1 MSPKLSAA
9 FALLPEYLG
18 WHVLLSF
25 SALALGVAISLPLAV
40 AASRSAR
47 LRWPVLAG
55 ASLIQT
61 IPSLALLALFYP
73 LLLALST
80 LSRASLGHGFSALG
94 FLPSLLALT
103 LYSMLPILRN
113 GAAGILGVD
122 AAIREAADGV
132 GMTPRQRLFQ
142 VELPL
147 AAPVIMAGVRTA
159 AVWTI
164 GAATLSTPVGQTSL
178 GNYIFA
184 GLQTENW
191 VFVLFGCAASAVL
204 ALAADQLLGLI
215 EAGTARRSLR
225 LVLIGAA
232 GLLIGV
238 AAAVAPLAGLGKAGS
253 YVVGAKNFSEQYILA
268 ELMARRLEKAGAQVS
283 RKEDLGSAVAYR
295 ALAAGEIDAYVDYSG
310 TLWTNVLGRKDN
322 PGRAEVL
329 KQLTAELKRRDGV
342 LVLGSLG
349 FENAYALTMRPDRAR
364 ALGIASIADLA
375 RAAPKLT
382 LGSDLEFLS
391 RPEWKAV
398 ESAYGLSFRAKRSYQ
413 PTFMYRALMGGEADV
428 ISAFSSD
435 GRIAADHLVILSDP
449 KGAIPPYDA
458 VVLVSPK
465 RASDGRLLAALR
477 PLIGKI
483 SVGAMQAANY
493 SVDRDQGKASPAEAA
508 EGLERLLAL
517 SGPFRRPITG
527 ERGLRALNAPGH

>member
-1 MSPKLSAA
+1 MTPKLAAA
-9 FALLPEYLG
+9 FAVLPEYLG

-25 SALALGVAISLPLAV
+25 SALLLGVAISLPLAV

-73 LLLALST
+73 LLLAVSKLTMAT
-80 LSRASLGHGFSALG
+80 LGRGFSALG

-113 GAAGILGVD
+113 GAAAILGVD
-122 AAIREAADGV
+122 AAIKEAADGV
-132 GMTPRQRLFQ
+132 GMTSRQRLFQ

-204 ALAADQLLGLI
+204 ALVADQLLGVI
-215 EAGTARRSLR
+215 EAGTRRRSLR
-225 LVLIGAA
+225 LVLAGAA

-238 AAAVAPLAGLGKAGS
+238 GCAIAPLTGLGAAGT

-268 ELMARRLEKAGAQVS
+268 ELMAERLQAAGARVS

-295 ALAAGEIDAYVDYSG
+295 ALAAGELDAYVDYSG
-310 TLWTNVLGRKDN
+310 TLWADVLNRRDN

-342 LVLGSLG
+342 VVLGSLG
-349 FENAYALTMRPDRAR
+349 FENAYALTMRPDRAK
-364 ALGIASIADLA
+364 ALHVSSIADLA
-375 RAAPKLT
+375 REAPKLT

-391 RPEWKAV
+391 RPEWQAV
-398 ESAYGLSFRAKRSYQ
+398 QSAYGLNFKATRSYQ

-435 GRIAADHLVILSDP
+435 GRIAADKLLILTDP
-449 KGAIPPYDA
+449 KGAMPPYDA
-458 VVLVSPK
+458 VVLISPK
-465 RASDGRLLAALR
+465 RAHDRRLLGALQ

-483 SVGAMQAANY
+483 SLATMQASNF
-493 SVDRDQGKASPAEAA
+493 SVDRDQQKVSPEEAA
-508 EGLERLLAL
+508 KAL
-517 SGPFRRPITG
+517 GRQILPSP
-527 ERGLRALNAPGH
+527 

>member
-1 MSPKLSAA
+1 MNPRLASA

-25 SALALGVAISLPLAV
+25 SALVLGVAISLPLAV
-40 AASRSAR
+40 AASRSPR

-73 LLLALST
+73 LLLAISALSLAT
-80 LSRASLGHGFSALG
+80 FGKGFSALG

-122 AAIREAADGV
+122 PAVKEAADGV
-132 GMTPRQRLFQ
+132 GMTSRQRLFQ

-191 VFVLFGCAASAVL
+191 VFVLFGCAASAAL
-204 ALAADQLLGLI
+204 ALIADQLLGLI
-215 EAGTARRSLR
+215 EAGTRNRSLR
-225 LVLIGAA
+225 LVALGAA
-232 GLLIGV
+232 GLLVGV
-238 AAAVAPLAGLGKAGS
+238 ALAVAPLLGLGKAGS

-268 ELMARRLEKAGAQVS
+268 ELIADRLEKAGAQVS

-295 ALAAGEIDAYVDYSG
+295 ALASGELDVYVDYSG
-310 TLWTNVLGRKDN
+310 TLWTNVLNRKDN

-342 LVLGSLG
+342 VVLGSLG
-349 FENAYALTMRPDRAR
+349 FENAYALTMRPDRAK
-364 ALGIASIADLA
+364 ALGVASIADLA
-375 RAAPKLT
+375 REAPRLT

-398 ESAYGLSFRAKRSYQ
+398 ETAYGLKFKTKRSYQ
-413 PTFMYRALMGGEADV
+413 PTFMYRALEGGEADV

-435 GRIAADHLVILSDP
+435 GRIAADKLVVLSDP
-449 KGAIPPYDA
+449 KAAIPPYDA
-458 VVLVSPK
+458 VVLISPK
-465 RASDGRLLAALR
+465 RAGDRRLTDALR
-477 PLIGKI
+477 PLIGAI
-483 SVGAMQAANY
+483 PVSAMQAANY
-493 SVDRDQGKASPAEAA
+493 SVDRDQAKASPAEAA
-508 EGLERLLAL
+508 KALERQILP
-517 SGPFRRPITG
+517 SP
-527 ERGLRALNAPGH
+527 